1 MKRLGTWLAAFALVF
16 GIVSMPAWVYA
27 APIGTS
33 TVPPIGMV
41 ADGTSVAQQVVI
53 KTKAS
58 WSWYATRASGLVAA
72 FLLVLLI
79 LSGIGQV
86 TGMTYRVIEPLNAWR
101 LHRALGIAFG
111 VSVIVHIVVLLF
123 DKFAPFTVLQVLLPF
138 TSTYMPVTI
147 GGWHLGSLYVAL
159 GVLAMYASAI
169 VLLTSLFWIDKKP
182 FLWRL
187 MHYLSYLL
195 VVLIFFHGLFI
206 GTDTRHGLT
215 RVIWLA
221 FGLLIL
227 AGFYSRLRRAW
238 TITHRDKQ

>member
-1 MKRLGTWLAAFALVF
+1 MKRLGVWLATLATVL
-16 GIVSMPAWVYA
+16 GLVSMPAVVFA
-27 APIGTS
+27 APIGGNAPS
-33 TVPPIGMV
+33 VGIV

-53 KTKAS
+53 KTKTS

-86 TGMTYRVIEPLNAWR
+86 TGMTYRVVEPLNAWR

-111 VSVIVHIVVLLF
+111 ASVVVHVVVLLF
-123 DKFAPFTVLQVLLPF
+123 DKFAPFTILQVLLPF

-147 GGWHLGSLYVAL
+147 GGLHLGSLYVAL
-159 GVLAMYASAI
+159 GVFAMYAAAI

-195 VVLIFFHGLFI
+195 VVLIFFHGLLI
-206 GTDTRHGLT
+206 GTDTRHGVM

-221 FGLLIL
+221 FGLVIL

-238 TITHRDKQ
+238 TITHKDGQ

>member
-1 MKRLGTWLAAFALVF
+1 MKRLNAWVAVLVLVL
-16 GIVSMPAWVYA
+16 GIVCIPVVAYA
-27 APIGTS
+27 APTS
-33 TVPPIGMV
+33 SASPSLTMV
-41 ADGTSVAQQVVI
+41 ADSTSVARQVAI
-53 KTKAS
+53 KAKAS

-86 TGMTYRVIEPLNAWR
+86 TGMTYRVVEPLNAWR

-111 VSVIVHIVVLLF
+111 ASVVVHVVVLLF
-123 DKFAPFTVLQVLLPF
+123 DKFAPFTILQVLLPF

-147 GGWHLGSLYVAL
+147 GGLHLGSLYVAL
-159 GVLAMYASAI
+159 GVFAMYAAAA
-169 VLLTSLFWIDKKP
+169 VLLSSLFWIDKKP

-195 VVLIFFHGLFI
+195 VILIFFHGLFI

-215 RVIWLA
+215 RVIWLG
-221 FGLLIL
+221 FGLVIL
-227 AGFYSRLRRAW
+227 AGIFSRLRRAW
-238 TITHRDKQ
+238 TITHRDK